1 LAFGCTGRKSGSGD
15 AGRKSRSGDTGRKSR
30 SGDAGSGDAGRGDAG
45 SGDAGKRGE
54 MTEEQLVLVERHPE
68 QRTALLRINRPK
80 QLNAL
85 NAEVMDQLCDAME
98 GLDRDDGVRVMVVTG
113 NERAFAAGADIGE
126 MAGASPIDMLKGN
139 RIGQWDRVRRITK
152 PVIAAV
158 NGWCLGG
165 GCELAMTLDLI
176 VAGES
181 AKFGQPEIGIGV
193 IPGAGG
199 TQRLTRAIGKAKAMR
214 MILTGEPITA
224 REAEAAGLVAQV
236 TADELCVE
244 DALALAAKIAAKS
257 PLALRLAKESVNAA
271 FEMSLTDA
279 LAHERRLFYLLFASE
294 DQKEGMAAFLEKR
307 TPDFTGR

>member
-1 LAFGCTGRKSGSGD
+1 VARRD
-15 AGRKSRSGDTGRKSR
+15 HD
-30 SGDAGSGDAGRGDAG
+30 
-45 SGDAGKRGE
+45 
-54 MTEEQLVLVERHPE
+54 MTDEQLVLVERQDE
-68 QRTALLRINRPK
+68 QRTALVRINRPK

-85 NAEVMDQLCDAME
+85 NGPTMDALCDALE
-98 GLDRDDGVRVMVVTG
+98 VLDRDDAIRAMVVTG

-126 MAGASPIDMLKGN
+126 MAGATPIDMLKSN
-139 RIGQWDRVRRITK
+139 RIGQWDRVRRISK

-176 VAGES
+176 VAGQS
-181 AKFGQPEIGIGV
+181 AKFGQPEISIGI

-199 TQRLTRAIGKAKAMR
+199 TQRLTRAIGKSKAMR

-224 REAEAAGLVAQV
+224 RDAFDAGLVAQLA
-236 TADELCVE
+236 TDELTVE
-244 DALALAAKIAAKS
+244 DALSLAAKIAEKS

-294 DQKEGMAAFLEKR
+294 DQKEGMSAFLEKR

>member
-1 LAFGCTGRKSGSGD
+1 MAEND
-15 AGRKSRSGDTGRKSR
+15 AQ
-30 SGDAGSGDAGRGDAG
+30 A
-45 SGDAGKRGE
+45 
-54 MTEEQLVLVERHPE
+54 EQLVLVERQTE
-68 QRTALLRINRPK
+68 QRTALVRFNRPK

-85 NAEVMDQLCDAME
+85 NGAVMDALCDALE
-98 GLDRDDGVRVMVVTG
+98 GLDHDDAIRAIVVTG

-126 MAGASPIDMLKGN
+126 MAGASPIDMLKTN
-139 RIGQWDRVRRITK
+139 RIGQWDRVRRISK

-176 VAGES
+176 VAGEG
-181 AKFGQPEIGIGV
+181 ARFGQPEIGIGI

-199 TQRLTRAIGKAKAMR
+199 TQRLTRAIGKSKAMR

-224 REAEAAGLVAQV
+224 REALDAGLVAQV
-236 TADELCVE
+236 TTDELCVE
-244 DALALAAKIAAKS
+244 DALALAAKIATRS
-257 PLALRLAKESVNAA
+257 PLALRLAKEAVNFAYEA
-271 FEMSLTDA
+271 SLTDA